1 MYHSKQ
7 NSLVW
12 CKVPKAGSS
21 TWTYNFLKL
30 AGVNPKEVTT
40 NFVAVTIMIFV
51 FSENPQSSEGSLSKA
66 GQQQSHASEWKFQKC
81 WKIFTLCARTHSD
94 SWLFAT
100 HLSESCRPTGTSWK
114 TSHGTSMRGTG
125 STTRCTASTS
135 WRSTGSRRRRTQQ
148 RRRSWAGSRPGGSLS
163 PTCSTPP

>member
-1 MYHSKQ
+1 MTLARSTASTGTRRKFPKLLGLSTWRQKNGTSSGESTGKTTPFFIIEIQKGEIAVQNTCHHRNESFNFCRYYMYHSKQ

-81 WKIFTLCARTHSD
+81 
-94 SWLFAT
+94 
-100 HLSESCRPTGTSWK
+100 
-114 TSHGTSMRGTG
+114 
-125 STTRCTASTS
+125 
-135 WRSTGSRRRRTQQ
+135 
-148 RRRSWAGSRPGGSLS
+148 
-163 PTCSTPP
+163 